1 MPKFHLFHGDFNEIT
16 AMIACNSNEIKLK
29 SDKTTFLTETLMR
42 LSLLAIAIL
51 SLTAMPQHVMS
62 ERLLSLP
69 IEEYQLAQ
77 SYSCGRTCGQVS
89 SCREAVYQWC
99 VCNYRR
105 ADGDND
111 GVPCESVCGQST
123 QRNIDRVRSFK
134 QELGCR

>member
-1 MPKFHLFHGDFNEIT
+1 
-16 AMIACNSNEIKLK
+16 
-29 SDKTTFLTETLMR
+29 MR
-42 LSLLAIAIL
+42 LTLFAIAV
-51 SLTAMPQHVMS
+51 LTLAVVPKYATSQA
-62 ERLLSLP
+62 LLTP
-69 IEEYQLAQ
+69 AIEEYQLAQ

-123 QRNIDRVRSFK
+123 QQNIDRVKSLM